1 MVIYK
6 CERFENQELMSY
18 SNQIIAFIV
27 HLDAIVMKALFI
39 VLLLGKTKLTLCNKI
54 TNTSV

>member
-1 MVIYK
+1 
-6 CERFENQELMSY
+6 MSY

-27 HLDAIVMKALFI
+27 HVDVIVMKALFI